1 MYSKLRTAFNA
12 PTVTSH
18 SSLSRM
24 HEHDFQFGS
33 LMEHDQ
39 SVKQQASPHH
49 EFDNDAVPDDFIL
62 VEVVSREREN
72 EAERSSL
79 FSDV

>member
-12 PTVTSH
+12 PSAA
-18 SSLSRM
+18 SLSRM
-24 HEHDFQFGS
+24 HDHDFQFGS

-39 SVKQQASPHH
+39 SVKQHGSPHH

-62 VEVVSREREN
+62 VEVVSATEEEEDEPGR
-72 EAERSSL
+72 AFFPSL
-79 FSDV
+79 